1 MGYTPEEVIKKVQE
15 ENVRFICLS
24 FTDILGNRKSVTILP
39 EQLPRAFR
47 TGIPLDA
54 SQIEGFRPDSAKI
67 DLLIRPDP
75 DSLSEMSYSLMKPDE
90 GHILHMYA
98 DIYYPDGC
106 PFENDPRLILKS
118 AVETAESGGYSI
130 YFGPAMEFYLMKDGV
145 GEMSPRVPYDN
156 AGYMESWP
164 TDKCELIRREIC
176 YGLKSMEIQP
186 ECAYHEAGPGQ
197 NKIKFRFAD
206 AVRAADAVISYRSI
220 VQAIA
225 DEHGLYAEFSPKPLE
240 KGPGN
245 SMHINMSIRSEDGV
259 DRTPHIIAGI
269 LSKLPEITAFLNPTK
284 KSYKRLGHDH
294 SPKYISWSEAN
305 RSTAIRI
312 PAYGKYTRFELRT
325 PDNGTN
331 PYIAFALLIYACLYG
346 INEKPELQKA
356 SNEDLFTADSKTLS
370 RLKALPM
377 SLTDAQ
383 NKAKESGFV
392 KAHLPKRLIDTYTK
406 DR

>member
-1 MGYTPEEVIKKVQE
+1 
-15 ENVRFICLS
+15 
-24 FTDILGNRKSVTILP
+24 
-39 EQLPRAFR
+39 
-47 TGIPLDA
+47 
-54 SQIEGFRPDSAKI
+54 
-67 DLLIRPDP
+67 
-75 DSLSEMSYSLMKPDE
+75 MKPDE

-118 AVETAESGGYSI
+118 AVEQAENGGYSI
-130 YFGPAMEFYLMKDGV
+130 YFGPAMEFYLMTNGPD
-145 GEMSPRVPYDN
+145 MMTRIPIDN

-164 TDKCELIRREIC
+164 LDKCELIRREIC
-176 YGLKSMEIQP
+176 YGLKSMGIEP

-225 DEHGLYAEFSPKPLE
+225 DEHGLYAEFSPKPFD
-240 KGPGN
+240 KANGS
-245 SMHINMSIRSEDGV
+245 SMHINMSIRSEDGT

-269 LSKLPEITAFLNPTK
+269 LNKLPEMTVFLNPSK
-284 KSYKRLGHDH
+284 KSYKRLGHDNA
-294 SPKYISWSEAN
+294 PKYISWSEAN

-346 INEKPELQKA
+346 INEKPDLQKA
-356 SNEDLFTADSKTLS
+356 NNEDLFTADMKTLS
-370 RLKALPM
+370 KLKALPA
-377 SLTDAQ
+377 SLPEAQ
-383 NKAKESGFV
+383 NRAKDSSFV
-392 KAHLPKRLIDTYTK
+392 KAHLPKRLIDLYTR